1 MMIRREW
8 DLERICLSAL
18 ERPAAERA
26 AFLIDACGCDEELRR
41 EAESLIA
48 RDGVAASFLEVLP
61 ISGALSASFAV
72 AVPTMAVGDC
82 IGPYAIVS
90 RIGSGGMGEVY
101 RARDAALDREV
112 AVKVLPSLFTSDP
125 QRIERFEREA
135 RLLAS
140 LNHPNIATIH
150 RIERT
155 RGIHALI
162 LELVEGETLADRLR
176 STSAR
181 SKKGGGL
188 PLADVVSIARQIA
201 DALEAAHEKRIVH
214 RDLKPANVMI
224 RRDGVVKLL
233 DFGLAKG
240 RMVDPHGAPSAVSPT
255 TGGSTDAGAIAGTP
269 SYMSPEQARG
279 EPVDGRADVWA
290 FGCVVY
296 EMLAGRRAF
305 GGSTGSEVLAAVLE
319 REPDFDALPAETPD
333 GIRRL
338 VRHALIKDHR
348 NRLRDVAVARL
359 TLIEGYGDVPAWR
372 AGFETPQ
379 SAAARHASE
388 ADVRTRRGI
397 RILLPLGIGVS
408 ALAIGLTLYRTV
420 DPQFPAAP
428 KVVSRLELVPHESA
442 PLLIGATSG
451 MVGVGNIA
459 ISPDGAPTRF
469 AYLTNGGVAV
479 RSLDQLDTRVV
490 KAGRGLM
497 SHLFFSRDGRWI
509 GFIDDGLRKVSVD
522 GGPSILLARVGAG
535 ATATWGEKAI
545 IVADVNGLFKVS
557 PDGGT
562 PEPIHGATFA
572 SHEQPAFPEILP
584 QDSAVLF
591 TVIAARTISPI
602 TAATAPGSRIEAI
615 DLRTGARKIVVRGGG
630 RPRYISAGHL
640 VYGSGE
646 AIKAVPFDAARLE
659 ARGDPTHVADGGAS
673 SFAVSREGT
682 LVYRSDDGVKRRTPV
697 WVDRNGREEDLGAPP
712 GDYILPRVSPD
723 GLRVALDVGGPDRN
737 IWIWDIRRKLLER
750 VTLNPAED
758 GWPRWSPDGRWLF
771 FASTR
776 DGLVPNIYRQAADG
790 SAGAERVIVSER
802 LHHATGFAPDGKLL
816 ITERAP
822 DNGLSD
828 VMAYSFD
835 TRRIEPVINTESDQ
849 GAGAVSPDGRWI
861 SYESI
866 ESGQIEVYV
875 RPYPKTDGGKWK
887 VSRNGG
893 RQAAWSRDAREL
905 FYRDYG
911 GALIAVPVPPGPRFL
926 PGEQR
931 TILPAQTTY
940 AGSGAAITSR
950 TYDVSPDGSRFLMIR
965 IGNDNRQSSLIVVQ
979 NWHEELKRLVPIR

>member
-1 MMIRREW
+1 MMIQREW

-18 ERPAAERA
+18 DRPAAERA
-26 AFLIDACGCDEELRR
+26 AFLVDACDGDEELRR

-48 RDGVAASFLEVLP
+48 RDAAAALFLEVPL
-61 ISGALSASFAV
+61 IAGAWSAPAPDT
-72 AVPTMAVGDC
+72 VPTMAAGDR
-82 IGPYAIVS
+82 IGCYAIVS
-90 RIGSGGMGEVY
+90 RLGSGGMGEVY

-125 QRIERFEREA
+125 QRIERFIREA

-150 RIERT
+150 GIERT
-155 RGIHALI
+155 GGIHALV

-176 STSAR
+176 STSAQ
-181 SKKGGGL
+181 SKRGGGL
-188 PLADVVSIARQIA
+188 PPADVVSIARQIA
-201 DALEAAHEKRIVH
+201 DALEAAHEKGIVH

-240 RMVDPHGAPSAVSPT
+240 RMVDPHGAPSAVRPPDPS
-255 TGGSTDAGAIAGTP
+255 STDAGALAGTA

-279 EPVDGRADVWA
+279 EPVDRRADVWA
-290 FGCVVY
+290 FGCVLY

-305 GGSTGSEVLAAVLE
+305 GGRTTSEVLAAVLE
-319 REPDFDALPAETPD
+319 REPDLDALPSDTPE

-338 VRHALIKDHR
+338 VRRALVKDPR
-348 NRLRDVAVARL
+348 NRLLDVADARRK
-359 TLIEGYGDVPAWR
+359 LIAGYGNIPAWR
-372 AGFETPQ
+372 AGLFETPQ

-388 ADVRTRRGI
+388 AHVRTRRGI
-397 RILLPLGIGVS
+397 GNLLALGIGVS
-408 ALAIGLTLYRTV
+408 ALAIGLTLRGTV
-420 DPQFPAAP
+420 ERQFSAAP
-428 KVVSRLELVPHESA
+428 KVVSRLELVPKDSA

-459 ISPDGAPTRF
+459 ISSGAPPTRI
-469 AYLTNGGVAV
+469 AYSTSGGVAV
-479 RSLDQLDTRVV
+479 RSLDQLDTRVIE
-490 KAGRGLM
+490 AGRGLT
-497 SHLFFSRDGRWI
+497 SHLFFSGDGRWI
-509 GFIDDGLRKVSVD
+509 GYIDDGLRKMSVD

-535 ATATWGEKAI
+535 ATAAWGEKVI

-557 PDGGT
+557 PDGGA
-562 PEPIHGATFA
+562 PERIHGADFG

-584 QDSAVLF
+584 LDSAVLF
-591 TVIAARTISPI
+591 TVIPARTISPI

-615 DLRTGARKIVVRGGG
+615 DLRTGARRIVVRGGG
-630 RPRYISAGHL
+630 RPRYVSAGRL

-646 AIKAVPFDAARLE
+646 TINAVPFDLARLE
-659 ARGDPTHVADGGAS
+659 AGGDPARVADGGAS

-682 LVYRSDDGVKRRTPV
+682 LVYRSDDGAKHRTLV

-737 IWIWDIRRKLLER
+737 IWVWDIRRKLLEC
-750 VTLNPAED
+750 VTLSPAED

-776 DGLVPNIYRQAADG
+776 DGLVPNIYRQSADRSG
-790 SAGAERVIVSER
+790 RAERVIVSGR
-802 LHHATGFAPDGKLL
+802 LQHPTGFAPDGKLL
-816 ITERAP
+816 IAERAP

-828 VMAYSFD
+828 IVAYSFD
-835 TRRIEPVINTESDQ
+835 TRRIEPVITEGDE

-861 SYESI
+861 AYESL

-875 RPYPKTDGGKWK
+875 SPYPKTDGGRWR
-887 VSRNGG
+887 VSRSGG

-911 GALIAVPVPPGPRFL
+911 GALIAVPVPPGPPFV
-926 PGEQR
+926 PGEQV
-931 TILPAQTTY
+931 TILAAQTIY
-940 AGSGAAITSR
+940 AGSGAAVTSR
-950 TYDVSPDGSRFLMIR
+950 TYDVSPDGSRFLMIKV
-965 IGNDNRQSSLIVVQ
+965 GNANTRPSLIVVQ
-979 NWHEELKRLVPIR
+979 NWSEELKVRVPGR

>member
-1 MMIRREW
+1 M
-8 DLERICLSAL
+8 
-18 ERPAAERA
+18 
-26 AFLIDACGCDEELRR
+26 
-41 EAESLIA
+41 
-48 RDGVAASFLEVLP
+48 
-61 ISGALSASFAV
+61 
-72 AVPTMAVGDC
+72 
-82 IGPYAIVS
+82 
-90 RIGSGGMGEVY
+90 
-101 RARDAALDREV
+101 
-112 AVKVLPSLFTSDP
+112 
-125 QRIERFEREA
+125 
-135 RLLAS
+135 
-140 LNHPNIATIH
+140 
-150 RIERT
+150 
-155 RGIHALI
+155 
-162 LELVEGETLADRLR
+162 
-176 STSAR
+176 
-181 SKKGGGL
+181 
-188 PLADVVSIARQIA
+188 SIARQIA
-201 DALEAAHEKRIVH
+201 DALEAAHEKGIVH

-240 RMVDPHGAPSAVSPT
+240 RMVDQHGAPPAVSPPT
-255 TGGSTDAGAIAGTP
+255 RGSTDAGAIAGTA

-279 EPVDGRADVWA
+279 EPVDRRADVWA
-290 FGCVVY
+290 FGCVLY

-305 GGSTGSEVLAAVLE
+305 GGSTTSEVLAAVLE

-338 VRHALIKDHR
+338 MRRALMKDPR
-348 NRLRDVAVARL
+348 NRLRDVADARL
-359 TLIEGYGDVPAWR
+359 KLIEGYGDVPAWR
-372 AGFETPQ
+372 AGFGTPQ

-408 ALAIGLTLYRTV
+408 ALAIGLTLYRTI
-420 DPQFPAAP
+420 DRQSPAAP
-428 KVVSRLELVPHESA
+428 KIVSRLELVPRESA
-442 PLLIGATSG
+442 PLLVGATSG

-459 ISPDGAPTRF
+459 ISSDGAPTRF

-490 KAGRGLM
+490 EAGRGLM

-509 GFIDDGLRKVSVD
+509 GYIDDGLRKVSVD

-557 PDGGT
+557 PDGGA
-562 PEPIHGATFA
+562 PERIHGATFA

-602 TAATAPGSRIEAI
+602 SAATAPGSRIEAI
-615 DLRTGARKIVVRGGG
+615 DLRTGARRIVVRGGG

-682 LVYRSDDGVKRRTPV
+682 LVYRSDDGAKHRTLV

-737 IWIWDIRRKLLER
+737 IWVWDIGRKLLER

-776 DGLVPNIYRQAADG
+776 DGLVPNIFRQAADRSG
-790 SAGAERVIVSER
+790 SAERVIVSER
-802 LHHATGFAPDGKLL
+802 LQHPTGFAPDGKLL

-828 VMAYSFD
+828 IVAYSFD
-835 TRRIEPVINTESDQ
+835 TRRVEPVITEGDE

-866 ESGQIEVYV
+866 ESGQFEVYV
-875 RPYPKTDGGKWK
+875 RPYPKTDGGQWK

-926 PGEQR
+926 PGEQGPSWPPR
-931 TILPAQTTY
+931 PSTRARAPP
-940 AGSGAAITSR
+940 SR
-950 TYDVSPDGSRFLMIR
+950 HGPMTCRPTGRAS
-965 IGNDNRQSSLIVVQ
+965 
-979 NWHEELKRLVPIR
+979 

>member
-1 MMIRREW
+1 M
-8 DLERICLSAL
+8 
-18 ERPAAERA
+18 AA
-26 AFLIDACGCDEELRR
+26 
-41 EAESLIA
+41 
-48 RDGVAASFLEVLP
+48 
-61 ISGALSASFAV
+61 
-72 AVPTMAVGDC
+72 GDC

-90 RIGSGGMGEVY
+90 RLGSGGMGEVY
-101 RARDAALDREV
+101 RARDASLDREV
-112 AVKVLPSLFTSDP
+112 AIKVLPSIFTSDP

-150 RIERT
+150 GIERT
-155 RGIHALI
+155 RGIHALV

-181 SKKGGGL
+181 SKRGGGL
-188 PLADVVSIARQIA
+188 PPADVVSIARQIA
-201 DALEAAHEKRIVH
+201 DALEAAHEKGIVH

-240 RMVDPHGAPSAVSPT
+240 TMVDPHGAPSAVSPP
-255 TGGSTDAGAIAGTP
+255 GPGSTEAGARAGTA

-290 FGCVVY
+290 FGCVLY

-305 GGSTGSEVLAAVLE
+305 GGRTTSEVLAAVLG
-319 REPDFDALPAETPD
+319 RELDLDALPADTPEA
-333 GIRRL
+333 IRQL
-338 VRHALIKDHR
+338 VRRALGKDPR
-348 NRLRDVAVARL
+348 NRLRDIADARL
-359 TLIEGYGDVPAWR
+359 KLIEGYGDVPAWH
-372 AGFETPQ
+372 AGFGTPQ
-379 SAAARHASE
+379 SAAARHASD
-388 ADVRTRRGI
+388 ADVRMRRGI
-397 RILLPLGIGVS
+397 GILLALGIGIS

-420 DPQFPAAP
+420 DRQLPAAP
-428 KVVSRLELVPHESA
+428 KVVSRLELVPKDSA

-459 ISPDGAPTRF
+459 ISSDGPPTRI
-469 AYLTNGGVAV
+469 AYSTSGGVAV
-479 RSLDQLDTRVV
+479 RSLDQLDTRVIE
-490 KAGRGLM
+490 AGRGLT
-497 SHLFFSRDGRWI
+497 SHLFFSGDGRWI
-509 GFIDDGLRKVSVD
+509 GYIDDGLRKVSVD

-535 ATATWGEKAI
+535 ATAAWGEKVI
-545 IVADVNGLFKVS
+545 IVADVNGLFKIS

-562 PEPIHGATFA
+562 PERIHGADFA

-584 QDSAVLF
+584 LDSAVLF
-591 TVIAARTISPI
+591 TVIPVRTISPI

-630 RPRYISAGHL
+630 RPRYHSAGHL

-646 AIKAVPFDAARLE
+646 TIKAIPFDAARLE
-659 ARGDPTHVADGGAS
+659 VGGDPAPVADGGAS

-682 LVYRSDDGVKRRTPV
+682 LVYRSDDGAKHRTLV

-723 GLRVALDVGGPDRN
+723 GSRVALDVGGPDRN
-737 IWIWDIRRKLLER
+737 IWVWDTRRKLLEC

-758 GWPRWSPDGRWLF
+758 GWPRWSPDGHWLF
-771 FASTR
+771 FASMR
-776 DGLVPNIYRQAADG
+776 DGRVPNIYRQAADRSG
-790 SAGAERVIVSER
+790 IAERVIVSGR
-802 LHHATGFAPDGKLL
+802 LQHPTGFAPDGKLL

-828 VMAYSFD
+828 IVAYSFD
-835 TRRIEPVINTESDQ
+835 TRRVEPVITEGDE

-861 SYESI
+861 AYESL

-875 RPYPKTDGGKWK
+875 RPYPKTDGGRWR

-893 RQAAWSRDAREL
+893 RQAAWSPDAREL

-926 PGEQR
+926 PGEQL
-931 TILPAQTTY
+931 TILAAQTIY

-965 IGNDNRQSSLIVVQ
+965 IGNGNRQSSLIVVQ
-979 NWHEELKRLVPIR
+979 NWSEELKARASVR

>member
-1 MMIRREW
+1 MTIRRES

-26 AFLIDACGCDEELRR
+26 AFLIEACGSDQELRC

-48 RDGVAASFLEVLP
+48 RNEAAASFLEFPLVP
-61 ISGALSASFAV
+61 DAPSAALAV
-72 AVPTMAVGDC
+72 AVPTMAAGDR
-82 IGPYAIVS
+82 IGPYTIVS
-90 RIGSGGMGEVY
+90 RLGSGGMGEVY
-101 RARDAALDREV
+101 RARDATLDREV
-112 AVKVLPSLFTSDP
+112 AIKVLPSLFTSDP
-125 QRIERFEREA
+125 LRVERFEREA

-150 RIERT
+150 GVERA
-155 RGIHALI
+155 RGIYALV
-162 LELVEGETLADRLR
+162 LELVDGETLAERLR
-176 STSAR
+176 SSRPKTGKGLSLSSA
-181 SKKGGGL
+181 L
-188 PLADVVSIARQIA
+188 SIAAQIA
-201 DALEAAHEKRIVH
+201 DALKAAHENGIVH

-240 RMVDPHGAPSAVSPT
+240 RIDDRHGAQPVMCSQAR
-255 TGGSTDAGAIAGTP
+255 GSTDAGAIAGTAA
-269 SYMSPEQARG
+269 YMSPEQACG
-279 EPVDGRADVWA
+279 EPVDRRADVWA
-290 FGCVVY
+290 FGCVLY

-305 GGSTGSEVLAAVLE
+305 GGRTTSDVLAAVLE
-319 REPDFDALPAETPD
+319 REPEFDALPAETPD

-338 VRHALIKDHR
+338 LRRALMKDPR
-348 NRLRDVAVARL
+348 NRLRDVADARL
-359 TLIEGYGDVPAWR
+359 ELIEGSGDVPAWG
-372 AGFETPQ
+372 AGFGTPQ
-379 SAAARHASE
+379 SAVARHAPE

-397 RILLPLGIGVS
+397 QILLPLGIGVS
-408 ALAIGLTLYRTV
+408 ALAIGLTLSRTV
-420 DPQFPAAP
+420 DRQSPVAP
-428 KVVSRLELVPHESA
+428 KIVSRLELLPRESA

-459 ISPDGAPTRF
+459 ISSDGAPTRF
-469 AYLTNGGVAV
+469 AYVTNGGVAV
-479 RSLDQLDTRVV
+479 RSLDQLDTRVIE
-490 KAGRGLM
+490 AGRGLT

-509 GFIDDGLRKVSVD
+509 GYIDDGLRKVPFD

-557 PDGGT
+557 PEGGA
-562 PEPIHGATFA
+562 PERIHSATFA

-591 TVIAARTISPI
+591 TVIAARTISPSS
-602 TAATAPGSRIEAI
+602 AATAPGSRIEAI
-615 DLRTGARKIVVRGGG
+615 DLRTGARRIVVRGAG
-630 RPRYISAGHL
+630 RPRYIAAGHL

-682 LVYRSDDGVKRRTPV
+682 LVYRSDDGAKHRTLV

-712 GDYILPRVSPD
+712 GDYLLPRVSPD

-737 IWIWDIRRKLLER
+737 IWVWDIRRKLLEC

-776 DGLVPNIYRQAADG
+776 DGLVPNIFRQAADRSG
-790 SAGAERVIVSER
+790 SAERVIVSER
-802 LHHATGFAPDGKLL
+802 LQHPTGFAPDGKLL
-816 ITERAP
+816 IGERAP

-828 VMAYSFD
+828 IVAYSFD
-835 TRRIEPVINTESDQ
+835 TRRVEPVITEGDE

-866 ESGQIEVYV
+866 ESGQIDVYV
-875 RPYPKTDGGKWK
+875 RPYPKTDGGRWK

-926 PGEQR
+926 PGEQV

-965 IGNDNRQSSLIVVQ
+965 IGNNRQSSLIVVQ
-979 NWHEELKRLVPIR
+979 NWSEELKARVPVR

>member
-1 MMIRREW
+1 MSLRREW
-8 DLERICLSAL
+8 DVERICLAAL
-18 ERPAAERA
+18 ERSAAERA
-26 AFLIDACGCDEELRR
+26 AFLIEACGSDEELRR
-41 EAESLIA
+41 EAASLIA
-48 RDGVAASFLEVLP
+48 RDGMAGSFLEVPP
-61 ISGALSASFAV
+61 IDAASSEATAV
-72 AVPTMAVGDC
+72 TEPTMAAGDR
-82 IGPYAIVS
+82 IGPYSIVS
-90 RIGSGGMGEVY
+90 SLGSGGMGEVY
-101 RARDAALDREV
+101 RARDATLDREV
-112 AVKVLPSLFTSDP
+112 AIKVLPSLFTSDP
-125 QRIERFEREA
+125 LRIERFEREA

-150 RIERT
+150 GIERG

-176 STSAR
+176 STSTR
-181 SKKGGGL
+181 SKRRGGL
-188 PLADVVSIARQIA
+188 PLADAVSIARQIA
-201 DALEAAHEKRIVH
+201 DALEVAHEKGIVH

-224 RRDGVVKLL
+224 RLDGVVKLL

-240 RMVDPHGAPSAVSPT
+240 RMVDQHGGV
-255 TGGSTDAGAIAGTP
+255 IAGTA

-279 EPVDGRADVWA
+279 EPVDRRADMWA
-290 FGCVVY
+290 FGCVLY
-296 EMLAGRRAF
+296 EMLSGRRAF
-305 GGSTGSEVLAAVLE
+305 GGHSTSDVLAAVLE
-319 REPDFDALPAETPD
+319 GEPDFDALPADTPD
-333 GIRRL
+333 GCRRL
-338 VRHALIKDHR
+338 LRRALTKDPR
-348 NRLRDVAVARL
+348 NRLRDVAEARL
-359 TLIEGYGDVPAWR
+359 ELVEGTADVSAW
-372 AGFETPQ
+372 GPESDTPR

-388 ADVRTRRGI
+388 AEMRTRRGI

-408 ALAIGLTLYRTV
+408 ALAIGLTLYGTV
-420 DPQFPAAP
+420 DRQSPAAP
-428 KVVSRLELVPHESA
+428 KIVSRLELLPRESA

-459 ISPDGAPTRF
+459 ISPEGAPTRF

-479 RSLDQLDTRVV
+479 RSLDQLETRVIE
-490 KAGRGLM
+490 AGRGLT

-509 GFIDDGLRKVSVD
+509 GYIDDGLRKVSVD

-535 ATATWGEKAI
+535 ATATWGEHAI

-557 PDGGT
+557 PDGGA
-562 PEPIHGATFA
+562 PERISGATFG

-591 TVIAARTISPI
+591 TVIATRTISPV
-602 TAATAPGSRIEAI
+602 TAATAPGARIEAI
-615 DLRTGARKIVVRGGG
+615 DLRTGARRIVVRGGG

-640 VYGSGE
+640 IYGSGD

-682 LVYRSDDGVKRRTPV
+682 LVYRSDDGAKRRTLV
-697 WVDRNGREEDLGAPP
+697 WVDRDGREEDLGAPP
-712 GDYILPRVSPD
+712 GDYILPRVSSD
-723 GLRVALDVGGPDRN
+723 GFRVALDVGRPDRN
-737 IWIWDIRRKLLER
+737 IWVWDIRRKRLDL

-758 GWPRWSPDGRWLF
+758 GWPRWSPDGHWLF

-776 DGLVPNIYRQAADG
+776 DGSVPNIYRQAADG
-790 SAGAERVIVSER
+790 GGSAVRVISSE
-802 LHHATGFAPDGKLL
+802 LVQHPLGFAPDGKLL
-816 ITERAP
+816 IGERAP
-822 DNGLSD
+822 DNGLGD
-828 VMAYSFD
+828 IVAYSFD
-835 TRRIEPVINTESDQ
+835 TRRVEPVITGGDE

-861 SYESI
+861 SYESR
-866 ESGQIEVYV
+866 ESGQWEVHV
-875 RPYPKTDGGKWK
+875 RPYPKTDGGPWK

-893 RQAAWSRDAREL
+893 RQAVWSRDAREL

-926 PGEQR
+926 PGEQV
-931 TILPAQTTY
+931 TILPANTIY

-965 IGNDNRQSSLIVVQ
+965 IGNDNRRNSLIVVQ
-979 NWHEELKRLVPIR
+979 NWSEELKVRVPAR

>member
-1 MMIRREW
+1 MTARRDC

-26 AFLIDACGCDEELRR
+26 AFLIEACGSDQELRR

-48 RDGVAASFLEVLP
+48 RNEAAASFLECPPVP
-61 ISGALSASFAV
+61 DAPSAALAV
-72 AVPTMAVGDC
+72 TVPTMAAGDR
-82 IGPYAIVS
+82 IGPYTIVS
-90 RIGSGGMGEVY
+90 RLGSGGMGEVY
-101 RARDAALDREV
+101 RARDATLDREV
-112 AVKVLPSLFTSDP
+112 AIKVLPSLFTSDP
-125 QRIERFEREA
+125 LRIERFEREA

-150 RIERT
+150 GVERA
-155 RGIHALI
+155 RGIYGLV
-162 LELVEGETLADRLR
+162 LELVDGETLAERLR
-176 STSAR
+176 SSRPRTGKGLSLSSA
-181 SKKGGGL
+181 L
-188 PLADVVSIARQIA
+188 LIAAQIA
-201 DALEAAHEKRIVH
+201 DALKAAHENGIVH

-240 RMVDPHGAPSAVSPT
+240 RIDDRHGALPVMCSQAR
-255 TGGSTDAGAIAGTP
+255 GSTDAGAIAGTA

-279 EPVDGRADVWA
+279 EAVDRRADVWA
-290 FGCVVY
+290 FGCVLY

-305 GGSTGSEVLAAVLE
+305 GGRTTSYVLAAVLE

-333 GIRRL
+333 GVRRL
-338 VRHALIKDHR
+338 LRRALMKDPR
-348 NRLRDVAVARL
+348 NRLRDVADARL
-359 TLIEGYGDVPAWR
+359 ELIAGCGDVPAWG
-372 AGFETPQ
+372 AGFGTPQ

-388 ADVRTRRGI
+388 ADMRTRRGI
-397 RILLPLGIGVS
+397 RILLLLGIGVA
-408 ALAIGLTLYRTV
+408 ALAIGLTLSWTV
-420 DPQFPAAP
+420 DRQAPAAP
-428 KVVSRLELVPHESA
+428 KIVSRLELLPRESA

-459 ISPDGAPTRF
+459 ISSGGAPTRF
-469 AYLTNGGVAV
+469 AYVTNGGVAV
-479 RSLDQLDTRVV
+479 RSLDQLDARVIE
-490 KAGRGLM
+490 AGRGLT

-509 GFIDDGLRKVSVD
+509 GYIDDGLRKVSVD

-535 ATATWGEKAI
+535 ATAIWGEKAI

-557 PDGGT
+557 PDGGA
-562 PEPIHGATFA
+562 PERIHSATFA

-591 TVIAARTISPI
+591 TVIAARTISPSG
-602 TAATAPGSRIEAI
+602 AATAPGSRIEAI

-630 RPRYISAGHL
+630 RPRYISSGHL

-646 AIKAVPFDAARLE
+646 AMKAVPFDAARLE

-682 LVYRSDDGVKRRTPV
+682 LVYRSDDGAKHRTLV

-712 GDYILPRVSPD
+712 GDYLLPRVSPD
-723 GLRVALDVGGPDRN
+723 GLRVALDIGGPDRN
-737 IWIWDIRRKLLER
+737 IWVWDSRRKLLEC

-776 DGLVPNIYRQAADG
+776 DGLAPNIFRQAADHSG
-790 SAGAERVIVSER
+790 SAERVIVSER
-802 LHHATGFAPDGKLL
+802 LQHPTGFAPDGKLL
-816 ITERAP
+816 IGERAP

-828 VMAYSFD
+828 IVAYSFD
-835 TRRIEPVINTESDQ
+835 TRRVEPVITEGDE

-861 SYESI
+861 SYEST

-875 RPYPKTDGGKWK
+875 RPYPKTDGGQWK
-887 VSRNGG
+887 VSTSGG
-893 RQAAWSRDAREL
+893 RQAVWSRDAREL

-926 PGEQR
+926 PGQQV
-931 TILPAQTTY
+931 TILPANTIY

-950 TYDVSPDGSRFLMIR
+950 TYDISPDGSRFLMIK
-965 IGNDNRQSSLIVVQ
+965 IANVNRQSSLIVVQ
-979 NWHEELKRLVPIR
+979 NWSEELKLRVPVR

>member
-1 MMIRREW
+1 MTTGRES

-26 AFLIDACGCDEELRR
+26 AFIGEACGGDEELRR

-48 RDGVAASFLEVLP
+48 RDGAAASFLEVALVP
-61 ISGALSASFAV
+61 SALSAALAV
-72 AVPTMAVGDC
+72 TVPTLAAGDR
-82 IGPYAIVS
+82 IGPYTIVS
-90 RIGSGGMGEVY
+90 SLGSGGMGEVY
-101 RARDAALDREV
+101 RARDAALDRDV
-112 AVKVLPSLFTSDP
+112 AIKVLPSIFTSDP

-150 RIERT
+150 GVERA
-155 RGIHALI
+155 RGIYALV
-162 LELVEGETLADRLR
+162 LELVDGETLAERLR
-176 STSAR
+176 SSRPKTGRGLSLSSA
-181 SKKGGGL
+181 L
-188 PLADVVSIARQIA
+188 SIARQIA
-201 DALEAAHEKRIVH
+201 DALRAAHENGIVH

-240 RMVDPHGAPSAVSPT
+240 RIDDRHGAPQAVSPPT
-255 TGGSTDAGAIAGTP
+255 RGSSDAGAIAGTA
-269 SYMSPEQARG
+269 SYMSPEQARA
-279 EPVDGRADVWA
+279 EPVDRRADVWA
-290 FGCVVY
+290 FGCVLY

-305 GGSTGSEVLAAVLE
+305 GGRTTSDILAAVLE
-319 REPDFDALPAETPD
+319 REPDFDALPTETPD

-338 VRHALIKDHR
+338 LRRALMKDPR
-348 NRLRDVAVARL
+348 NRLRDVADARFA
-359 TLIEGYGDVPAWR
+359 LIEGVGDVPAWG
-372 AGFETPQ
+372 AGLGTPQ

-388 ADVRTRRGI
+388 AAMQTRRGI

-408 ALAIGLTLYRTV
+408 ALAIGLTLSRTV
-420 DPQFPAAP
+420 DRQSPAAL
-428 KVVSRLELVPHESA
+428 KIVSRLELLPRESA

-459 ISPDGAPTRF
+459 ISSDGAPTRF
-469 AYLTNGGVAV
+469 AYVTNGGVAV
-479 RSLDQLDTRVV
+479 RSLDQLDARVIE
-490 KAGRGLM
+490 AGRGLT

-509 GFIDDGLRKVSVD
+509 GYIDDGLRKVSVD

-535 ATATWGEKAI
+535 ATATWGEEAI

-557 PDGGT
+557 PDGGA
-562 PEPIHGATFA
+562 PERIPGATFA

-591 TVIAARTISPI
+591 TVIATRTSSPI

-615 DLRTGARKIVVRGGG
+615 DLRTGARRIVVRGGG

-640 VYGSGE
+640 VYGSGD

-682 LVYRSDDGVKRRTPV
+682 LVYRSDDGAKHRTLV

-737 IWIWDIRRKLLER
+737 IWLWDIRRKLLEI

-758 GWPRWSPDGRWLF
+758 GWPRWSPDGHWLF

-776 DGLVPNIYRQAADG
+776 DGPVPNIYRQVADG
-790 SAGAERVIVSER
+790 SGSAVRVISSKR
-802 LHHATGFAPDGKLL
+802 LQHPTGFAPDGKL
-816 ITERAP
+816 IIGERAP

-828 VMAYSFD
+828 IVAYSFD
-835 TRRIEPVINTESDQ
+835 TRRVEPVITGGDD

-861 SYESI
+861 SYESR
-866 ESGQIEVYV
+866 ESGQMEVYV
-875 RPYPKTDGGKWK
+875 RPYPKTDGGQWK
-887 VSRNGG
+887 VSRDGG

-926 PGEQR
+926 PGEQV
-931 TILPAQTTY
+931 TILPANTIY
-940 AGSGAAITSR
+940 AGSGSAITSR
-950 TYDVSPDGSRFLMIR
+950 TYDVSPDGLRFLMIR
-965 IGNDNRQSSLIVVQ
+965 IRNENRQSNLIVVQ
-979 NWHEELKRLVPIR
+979 NWSEELKARVPVR

>member
-1 MMIRREW
+1 MTIRREW

-26 AFLIDACGCDEELRR
+26 AFLIDACGSDEDLRR

-48 RDGVAASFLEVLP
+48 REGAAGSFLEVP
-61 ISGALSASFAV
+61 PMFGTLSASFA
-72 AVPTMAVGDC
+72 AAMPTMTAGER
-82 IGPYAIVS
+82 IGPYSIVS
-90 RIGSGGMGEVY
+90 TLGSGGMGEVY

-125 QRIERFEREA
+125 QRIERFAREA

-150 RIERT
+150 GIERT
-155 RGIHALI
+155 RGIHALV

-181 SKKGGGL
+181 SKGGGGL

-201 DALEAAHEKRIVH
+201 DALEAAHEKGIVH

-240 RMVDPHGAPSAVSPT
+240 RMADRHGVPT
-255 TGGSTDAGAIAGTP
+255 EVGPPARDSTDAGVIGGTA

-279 EPVDGRADVWA
+279 EPVDPRADVWA
-290 FGCVVY
+290 FGCVLY

-305 GGSTGSEVLAAVLE
+305 GGRTTSDVLAAVLE

-338 VRHALIKDHR
+338 LRCALIKDPR
-348 NRLRDVAVARL
+348 NRLRDIADARL
-359 TLIEGYGDVPAWR
+359 KLIEGYGDVQAWR
-372 AGFETPQ
+372 AGLGTPE

-397 RILLPLGIGVS
+397 RIPLSLGIGVS
-408 ALAIGLTLYRTV
+408 ALAIGLTLYRAI
-420 DPQFPAAP
+420 DRQPSAAP
-428 KVVSRLELVPHESA
+428 KIVSRLELVPPESA
-442 PLLIGATSG
+442 PFLTGATSG

-459 ISPDGAPTRF
+459 ISSDGPPTRI
-469 AYLTNGGVAV
+469 AYVTNGGVAV
-479 RSLDQLDTRVV
+479 RSLDQLDTRVID
-490 KAGRGLM
+490 AGRGLT
-497 SHLFFSRDGRWI
+497 SQLFFSPDGRWI
-509 GFIDDGLRKVSVD
+509 GYIDDGLRKVSVD

-535 ATATWGEKAI
+535 ATATWGEESI

-557 PDGGT
+557 PNGGV
-562 PEPIHGATFA
+562 PERIQGAHFA
-572 SHEQPAFPEILP
+572 GHEQPAFPEILP
-584 QDSAVLF
+584 RDSAVLF
-591 TVIAARTISPI
+591 TVLATRTSSPS

-615 DLRTGARKIVVRGGG
+615 DLRTGARRIVVRGGG

-646 AIKAVPFDAARLE
+646 TINAIAFDAARLE
-659 ARGDPTHVADGGAS
+659 AQGDPARVAVGGAS

-682 LVYRSDDGVKRRTPV
+682 LVYRSDDGAKLRTLV
-697 WVDRNGREEDLGAPP
+697 WVDRSGREEELGAPP
-712 GDYILPRVSPD
+712 GDYIVPRVSPD
-723 GLRVALDVGGPDRN
+723 GLRVALDVRSPDRN
-737 IWIWDIRRKLLER
+737 IWVWDIRRKLLECL
-750 VTLNPAED
+750 TLNPAED

-776 DGLVPNIYRQAADG
+776 DGGVPNIYRQPADG
-790 SAGAERVIVSER
+790 SGSAERVIVSDR
-802 LHHATGFAPDGKLL
+802 LQHPAGFAPDGKLL
-816 ITERAP
+816 ITERTP
-822 DNGLSD
+822 DNGPSD
-828 VMAYSFD
+828 ILAYSFD
-835 TRRIEPVINTESDQ
+835 TRRVEPVITEGDE

-861 SYESI
+861 VYESL
-866 ESGQIEVYV
+866 ESGQMELYV
-875 RPYPKTDGGKWK
+875 RPYPKTDGGQWK

-893 RQAAWSRDAREL
+893 RQATWSRDAREL

-911 GALIAVPVPPGPRFL
+911 GALIAVPVRPGPRFL
-926 PGEQR
+926 PGEQV
-931 TILPAQTTY
+931 TIVGPQTIY
-940 AGSGAAITSR
+940 AGSGSAITSR
-950 TYDVSPDGSRFLMIR
+950 TYDVSADGSRFLMIK
-965 IGNDNRQSSLIVVQ
+965 IGNDKRQSSLLVVQ
-979 NWHEELKRLVPIR
+979 NWSEELRARAPVR

>member
-1 MMIRREW
+1 MTTGREW

-18 ERPAAERA
+18 ECPPAERA
-26 AFLIDACGCDEELRR
+26 AFLAEACGSDEELRR

-48 RDGVAASFLEVLP
+48 RDGSAASFLEMP
-61 ISGALSASFAV
+61 PMPGALTAAFAV
-72 AVPTMAVGDC
+72 TAHTMAVGDC
-82 IGPYAIVS
+82 IGPYSIVS
-90 RIGSGGMGEVY
+90 RLGSGGMGEVY
-101 RARDAALDREV
+101 RARDATLDREV
-112 AVKVLPSLFTSDP
+112 AIKVLPSLFTSDP

-140 LNHPNIATIH
+140 VNHPNIATIH
-150 RIERT
+150 GVEHT
-155 RGIHALI
+155 GGIYALV

-181 SKKGGGL
+181 SKRGGGL

-201 DALEAAHEKRIVH
+201 DALEAAHEKGIVH

-240 RMVDPHGAPSAVSPT
+240 RIDDRHGAPPAVSSPVR
-255 TGGSTDAGAIAGTP
+255 GSTDAGAIAGTAA
-269 SYMSPEQARG
+269 YMSPEQARG
-279 EPVDGRADVWA
+279 EPVDRRADLWA
-290 FGCVVY
+290 FGCVIY
-296 EMLAGRRAF
+296 EMLADRRAF
-305 GGSTGSEVLAAVLE
+305 GGRTTSDVLAAVLE

-338 VRHALIKDHR
+338 LRRALIKDPR
-348 NRLRDVAVARL
+348 NRLRDVADARL
-359 TLIEGYGDVPAWR
+359 QLVQGYGDVAAWG
-372 AGFETPQ
+372 AGFGTPQ
-379 SAAARHASE
+379 SAAARRASD
-388 ADVRTRRGI
+388 ADMRTRRGI

-420 DPQFPAAP
+420 DRQSPDAP
-428 KVVSRLELVPHESA
+428 KIVSRLELVPRESA
-442 PLLIGATSG
+442 PLLAGATSG

-459 ISPDGAPTRF
+459 ISSDGAPTRI
-469 AYLTNGGVAV
+469 AYVTNGGVAV
-479 RSLDQLDTRVV
+479 RSLDQLDTRVI
-490 KAGRGLM
+490 KAGRGLTA
-497 SHLFFSRDGRWI
+497 HLFFSRDGRWI
-509 GFIDDGLRKVSVD
+509 GYIDDGLRKMSVD

-535 ATATWGEKAI
+535 ATATWGEEAI

-562 PEPIHGATFA
+562 PERIPGATFA

-591 TVIAARTISPI
+591 TVIATRTISPSS
-602 TAATAPGSRIEAI
+602 AATAPGSRIEAI
-615 DLRTGARKIVVRGGG
+615 DLRTGARKVVVRGGG

-646 AIKAVPFDAARLE
+646 AINAVSFDAARLE
-659 ARGDPTHVADGGAS
+659 ARGDPAHVADGGAS
-673 SFAVSREGT
+673 SFGVSREGT
-682 LVYRSDDGVKRRTPV
+682 LVYRSDDGAKHRTLV

-737 IWIWDIRRKLLER
+737 IWVWDIRRKLLEI
-750 VTLNPAED
+750 VTLNRAED

-776 DGLVPNIYRQAADG
+776 DGPVPNIYRQPADRSG
-790 SAGAERVIVSER
+790 SPERVLVSDR
-802 LHHATGFAPDGKLL
+802 LQHPTGFAPDGTL
-816 ITERAP
+816 IIGERAP
-822 DNGLSD
+822 DNGQND
-828 VMAYSFD
+828 IVAYSFD
-835 TRRIEPVINTESDQ
+835 TRRVEPVISTEIDE
-849 GAGAVSPDGRWI
+849 GDGAVSPDGRWI
-861 SYESI
+861 SYGSG
-866 ESGQIEVYV
+866 ESGQMEVYV
-875 RPYPKTDGGKWK
+875 RPYPKTDGGQWK

-893 RQAAWSRDAREL
+893 RQAAWSRDGREL

-926 PGEQR
+926 PGAQR

-950 TYDVSPDGSRFLMIR
+950 TYDVSPDGARFLMVR
-965 IGNDNRQSSLIVVQ
+965 IANANRPSSLIVVQ
-979 NWHEELKRLVPIR
+979 NWSEELKVRVPVR